1 MWFYLPVYSVPAPP
15 SGPYV
20 DFNNTQL
27 LLDTLVWTQLVTG
40 CSQSTSVWEIQQCR
54 WKASVR
60 GLFNLPHH
68 FYSQDNW
75 VILTNPAQ
83 ELSGSMEMFSV
94 WVLIFSATFLL
105 RDSMTVWR
113 QPQPW
118 GRVDLELW
126 RHFLSDEENIPTQL
140 YSTPLQPTV
149 CFYVPLHIKQ
159 WNASWLFHMN
169 TFMKKDLWWGIAGI

>member
-15 SGPYV
+15 SGTHV

-27 LLDTLVWTQLVTG
+27 LSDTLVEHSLSLG
-40 CSQSTSVWEIQQCR
+40 AANPLQSGRNSNADESLC
-54 WKASVR
+54 A

-68 FYSQDNW
+68 FSSQDNW

-118 GRVDLELW
+118 GRVDSKLW
-126 RHFLSDEENIPTQL
+126 RHSSQMKRTHRHSSTAHH
-140 YSTPLQPTV
+140 YSRPCAFMLP
-149 CFYVPLHIKQ
+149 YI
-159 WNASWLFHMN
+159 WNNEMQADIFTWIHSWRRIYD
-169 TFMKKDLWWGIAGI
+169 KA